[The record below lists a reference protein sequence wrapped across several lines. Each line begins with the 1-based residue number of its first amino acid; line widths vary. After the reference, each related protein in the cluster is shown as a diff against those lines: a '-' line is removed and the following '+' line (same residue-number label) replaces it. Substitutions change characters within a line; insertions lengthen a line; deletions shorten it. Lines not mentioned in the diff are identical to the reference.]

1 MQLET
6 ESRLPKEIDTAEVE
20 AYCQRL
26 WDELGIYLY
35 DPNETGEVFSIDT
48 PPPYVSASHLHVG
61 HAMSYA
67 QAEFIVRYHRMN
79 GRKIFYPMG
88 FDDNGLPTERYV
100 EKTFKINKSKTTRSE
115 FRALCLQTTT
125 EGAKEYEKLWRALG
139 LSVDWNLRYST
150 IDDHC
155 QRTSQKSF
163 IELYKLGRI
172 YRSHEPVLWDPILE
186 TSLAQADLETIER
199 KGKLHDI
206 VFKGVDGSPLTIS
219 TTRPELLP
227 ACVALYCNSK
237 DERYTH
243 LLGQTATV
251 PLFGQ
256 TVPVLADDDVD
267 PAFGTGLMM
276 VCTFGDSEDVRR
288 WKRDGLQLRIVVSN
302 NGRLADLA
310 GEFAGLKTDEARGKI
325 VTALTE
331 AGALTGSKAVDQVV
345 SVSDRSD
352 APVEFVMAPQWFIR
366 VMDMKDEL
374 LERAKELKWFPEWM
388 QIRLEDWIKGL
399 KYDWNISRQRFY
411 GVPVPVWFCAKCGEV
426 VLADEA
432 ALPVDPVESKP
443 PVTACPKCGAS
454 EFTPDADVLDTWMT
468 SSVSPLIN
476 SNWAGTPGRI
486 GDASVYPMTVRVQ
499 AFEIIRTWLF
509 YTVVKSHLHTNSLPW
524 ESVMISGWGLNEN
537 GKKISKRD
545 LEQYT
550 DANGYNRYDP
560 YAVIQKFGADSVRYW
575 ASGGSLGHDLRYNEK
590 DVQIGRKLVVKLW
603 NAARFAD
610 LQMGAYDPV
619 KDFVPFAERTPED
632 RWLLAELNKVL
643 PAAKKAFEGYS
654 YHEAREETDR
664 FFWSVFCDDYLELIK
679 DRFWTPENYSEQTRA
694 SARTTLFES
703 LRIVLGLY
711 APFLPFVTEYLYQQ
725 FYKTHE
731 QASSLHKSAWP
742 QANAEW
748 DVTVPEMEVLSAI
761 LRAVRGLRTT
771 SKVSQTRRLARVT
784 LDVTGAKPEI
794 AATVER
800 MQASIRAAVRT
811 LELVYGTVGDAAETA
826 TDLEGVRVGI
836 AVE

>member
-35 DPNETGEVFSIDT
+35 DPKAPGEVFSIDT

-163 IELYKLGRI
+163 IELFKLGRI
-172 YRSHEPVLWDPILE
+172 YRSNEPVLWDPVLE

-199 KGKLHDI
+199 KSKLHDI
-206 VFKGVDGSPLTIS
+206 VFTGADGSPLTIS

-237 DERYTH
+237 DARYTH

-288 WKRDGLQLRIVVSN
+288 WKRDGLALRIVVSN
-302 NGRLADLA
+302 NGRLTDLA
-310 GEFAGLKTDEARGKI
+310 GQFAGLKTDEARGKI
-325 VTALTE
+325 VAALTE
-331 AGALTGSKAVDQVV
+331 AGVLTGSKAVDQVV

-411 GVPVPVWFCAKCGEV
+411 GVPVPVWFCAACGEV

-443 PVTACPKCGAS
+443 PVSACPKCGSA
-454 EFTPDADVLDTWMT
+454 EFVPDADVLDTWMT

-524 ESVMISGWGLNEN
+524 ENVMISGWGLNEN

-619 KDFVPFAERTPED
+619 KDYVPFAERTPED

-643 PAAKKAFEGYS
+643 PAAKRAFEGYS

-679 DRFWTPENYSEQTRA
+679 DRFWTPEKYDEKTRA

-725 FYKTHE
+725 FYKVHE
-731 QASSLHKSAWP
+731 PAGSLHTSAWP

-748 DVTVPEMEVLSAI
+748 DVAVPEMEVLNAI

-771 SKVSQTRRLARVT
+771 TKVSQTRRLAKVT
-784 LDVTGAKPEI
+784 LDIAGAKPEI

-800 MQASIRAAVRT
+800 MQASINAAVRT
-811 LELVYGTVGDAAETA
+811 TELVYGKAETA
-826 TDLEGVRVGI
+826 TDLEGVRVDI

>member
-67 QAEFIVRYHRMN
+67 QAEFIVRYYRMN

-163 IELYKLGRI
+163 IELFKLGRI

-199 KGKLHDI
+199 KSKLHDI
-206 VFKGVDGSPLTIS
+206 VFTGADGSPLTIS

-302 NGRLADLA
+302 NGRLTDLA

-325 VTALTE
+325 VAALTE

-426 VLADEA
+426 VLADES

-443 PVTACPKCGAS
+443 PVSACPKCGAS

-610 LQMGAYDPV
+610 LQMGAYDLV
-619 KDFVPFAERTPED
+619 KDYVPFAERTPED

-679 DRFWTPENYSEQTRA
+679 DRFWTPENYSEQMRA

-731 QASSLHKSAWP
+731 QVASLHKSAWP
-742 QANAEW
+742 QANAKW

-761 LRAVRGLRTT
+761 LRAVRGMRTT
-771 SKVSQTRRLARVT
+771 SKVSQTRRLAKVT
-784 LDVTGAKPEI
+784 LDVTGAMPEI